1 MKVVVQAI
9 PTFAMSCFKLP
20 MGLRNDIE
28 AMIRNFGGVKG
39 VIGGRFIGKNG
50 ILSANQNLKGGW
62 VLENWES
69 LMMLC

>member
-1 MKVVVQAI
+1 
-9 PTFAMSCFKLP
+9 MSCFKLP
-20 MGLRNDIE
+20 MGLRNDTE

-62 VLENWES
+62 VLEN
-69 LMMLC
+69 